1 MGRYAVDDWLSGVR
15 PSALKRF
22 YPTAVA
28 KATGLSTADVFQRL
42 LVLTGIGWIH
52 LAWEVHCP
60 QCNTILDRKQ
70 VSDPM
75 LLYDMNL
82 SCNDCGLDEIEVCA
96 DIIFPIFLIDEEWR
110 QTFPKKVQAA
120 SGRIRSSAGG
130 ATSLSGLL
138 DSGTLPGGAMEF
150 SSRSGPMFVNFGY
163 MNLGDLSFDHM
174 LNEASRCDD
183 LRPYVEE
190 IRELLSKEPRNKA
203 ERNGKVKRL
212 NEIAQTLVTMKKA
225 VVEYGPL
232 AITLA
237 NTLMNYLQTAVS

>member
-1 MGRYAVDDWLSGVR
+1 
-15 PSALKRF
+15 
-22 YPTAVA
+22 
-28 KATGLSTADVFQRL
+28 
-42 LVLTGIGWIH
+42 
-52 LAWEVHCP
+52 
-60 QCNTILDRKQ
+60 
-70 VSDPM
+70 
-75 LLYDMNL
+75 
-82 SCNDCGLDEIEVCA
+82 
-96 DIIFPIFLIDEEWR
+96 
-110 QTFPKKVQAA
+110 
-120 SGRIRSSAGG
+120 
-130 ATSLSGLL
+130 
-138 DSGTLPGGAMEF
+138 
-150 SSRSGPMFVNFGY
+150 MFVNFGY